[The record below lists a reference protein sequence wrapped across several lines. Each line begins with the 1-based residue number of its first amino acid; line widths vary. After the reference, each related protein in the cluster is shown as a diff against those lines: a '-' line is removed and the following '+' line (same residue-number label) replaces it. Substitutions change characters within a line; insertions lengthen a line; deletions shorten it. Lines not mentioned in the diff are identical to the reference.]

1 MVGKRI
7 HILMGGI
14 MMKHFYPANILLPKK
29 DFEKWAVVA
38 CDQYTSE
45 PDYWQETERIVG
57 DSPSALSII
66 LPELYLQKDNSERI
80 EKINEKMRAYLEEGV
95 FEEHKNT
102 MIYVER
108 ESNHTVRKGI
118 VGLIDLEDYDYSK
131 GSHALIRAT
140 EATVL
145 ERIPPRVEIR
155 KDAPLEM
162 PHILLLVDDPAL
174 SVIEPL
180 TEMKDRFEKAYDFEL
195 MQGGGHIEGYFLS
208 EKVIEKVQSALEALT
223 ADQQDKLLFAVG
235 DGNHSLATAKE
246 CYNLTKSPLARYA
259 LVEVVNIHDR
269 SIEFEPIYRVLF
281 DIDADDFLSKFI
293 AYTEAAGSD
302 ELQSFTYITKEKRGE
317 LSVKATAKLPVGTL
331 QTFIDAYMKDHPAV
345 RIDYIHGVEVTEK
358 LSQAENT
365 LGLIF
370 EGMGKD
376 ELFDAIKADGSLPRK
391 TFSMGHA
398 ADKRY
403 YIEAR
408 KIK

>member
-1 MVGKRI
+1 
-7 HILMGGI
+7 
-14 MMKHFYPANILLPKK
+14 MKHFLPADILLPKK
-29 DFEKWAVVA
+29 DFDKWAVVA

-45 PDYWQETERIVG
+45 PDYWEETGRIVG
-57 DSPSALSII
+57 GAPSALNII
-66 LPELYLQKDNSERI
+66 LPELYLQKDNSVRI
-80 EKINEKMRAYLEEGV
+80 GKINQKMSEYLDGGV
-95 FEEHKNT
+95 FNEYKNT

-118 VGLIDLEDYDYSK
+118 VGLIDLEDYDYTK

-140 EATVL
+140 EATVI

-162 PHILLLVDDPAL
+162 PHILLLIDDPAL
-174 SVIEPL
+174 SVIEPI
-180 TEMKDRFEKAYDFEL
+180 TEKKGSLEKAYDFEL
-195 MQGGGHIEGYFLS
+195 MQGGGHIEGYFLP
-208 EKVIEKVQSALEALT
+208 ENVIEEVQSAMEALT
-223 ADQQDKLLFAVG
+223 EDQQDKLLFAVG

-246 CYNLTKSPLARYA
+246 CYNLTKNPLARYA
-259 LVEVVNIHDR
+259 LVEVVNIHDQ

-281 DIDADDFLSKFI
+281 DVDAEDFLSQFI
-293 AYTEAAGSD
+293 AHTEAVGSD
-302 ELQSFTYITKEKRGE
+302 ELQKFTYITKDRQGE
-317 LSVKATAKLPVGTL
+317 LNVKATAKLPVGTL
-331 QTFIDAYMKDHPAV
+331 QSFIDDYMKEHPAV
-345 RIDYIHGVEVTEK
+345 RIDYIHGTEVTER
-358 LSQAENT
+358 LSRGDNT
-365 LGLIF
+365 LGFLF

-398 ADKRY
+398 YDKRY